1 MKPNPFKKIADH
13 IMDMHMQAMR
23 PWQPNQF
30 VAYDV
35 ITADWTDA
43 DFDRARTAQ
52 EVADGFIGRMGEWKP

>member
-1 MKPNPFKKIADH
+1 MKPGLFKKIAGH

-23 PWQPNQF
+23 PWQANQF

-35 ITADWTDA
+35 ITADWQDA

-52 EVADGFIGRMGEWKP
+52 QVVDGVLAGMARGG